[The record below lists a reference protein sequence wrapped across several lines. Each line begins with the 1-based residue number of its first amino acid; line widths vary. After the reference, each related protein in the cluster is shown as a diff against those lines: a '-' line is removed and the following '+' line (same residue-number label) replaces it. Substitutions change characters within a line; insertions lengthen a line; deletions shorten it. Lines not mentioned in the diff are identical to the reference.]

1 MCGAS
6 EDPRKFYYEKD
17 GLTIIK
23 KCKEFEVDIY
33 ERIFNPERLPEG
45 EVDEEWRF
53 FYHGLSKYVS
63 KYYGAKLY
71 DVERARFNVRL

>member
-6 EDPRKFYYEKD
+6 EDPRKFYFEKD

-33 ERIFNPERLPEG
+33 ERIFNPERLPE
-45 EVDEEWRF
+45 
-53 FYHGLSKYVS
+53 S
-63 KYYGAKLY
+63 
-71 DVERARFNVRL
+71 